1 MNESGFIPTG
11 DKVLVLVA
19 KVENKTSGGIVLPD
33 VAKDKEMMARRV
45 GNLLAVAPDAE
56 GAPELHGIELGDVVL
71 FTRYSGDDF
80 PVDGI
85 VYRIMRVQDI
95 LGKVTKLPDY
105 VLEGAKSSVEVFG
118 QNTQLPKP
126 QSLVAA

>member
-33 VAKDKEMMARRV
+33 VAKDKEMNARRI

-56 GAPELHGIELGDVVL
+56 GAPELQGIELGDVVL
-71 FTRYSGDDF
+71 FARYSGDDF

-85 VYRIMRVQDI
+85 VYRIMRVTDI

-118 QNTQLPKP
+118 HNTQLPSQP
-126 QSLVAA
+126 MVVA